1 MAESFYAN
9 LFRKLGDKLSSSD
22 KPAKEPKAP
31 KEKKSKD
38 GAPAAP
44 KANTPKPAKAG
55 KGIAVGRVLV
65 DLTPEAYR
73 DAVRTR
79 ELKKIWIFVVAGAF
93 AVSVLVTSLIFVSSL
108 PVKTE
113 LDSRLSANTQ
123 LQSALDQYQE
133 VNQAVDQM
141 AATQDKLNQAAGNEI
156 DWSTLISSLEGS
168 LPTGTSVQ
176 SIGIS
181 TTGVSTERSA
191 SLLVSFVADSP
202 LGYADT
208 LKAIQS
214 AQGVSN
220 VQIGGLTSADGG
232 YQFSATMDYDT
243 SIRTNRFA
251 PSTTNE
257 GN

>member
-9 LFRKLGDKLSSSD
+9 LFRKLGDKLSGAD

-79 ELKKIWIFVVAGAF
+79 ELKKIWIFVVAGTF
-93 AVSVLVTSLIFVSSL
+93 AASVLVTSVIFVSSL
-108 PVKTE
+108 PAGTS
-113 LDSRLSANTQ
+113 LASRLEENTQ
-123 LQSALDQYQE
+123 LQTALGQYQE
-133 VNQAVDQM
+133 INQAVDQM
-141 AATQDKLNQAAGNEI
+141 GATQDKLNQAAGSEI
-156 DWSTLISSLEGS
+156 DWARLISAIEGS
-168 LPTGTSVQ
+168 LPSGTSVQ
-176 SIGIS
+176 SIGIN
-181 TTGVSTERSA
+181 TTGSDTEKAA
-191 SLLVSFVADSP
+191 SILISFVADSP

-208 LKAIQS
+208 LKAVQS
-214 AQGVSN
+214 AEGVTN
-220 VQIGGLTSADGG
+220 VQIGGLTSVDGG
-232 YQFSATMDYDT
+232 YQFSATLDYDT

-251 PSTTNE
+251 PSTATG